1 MQSLIIMSFL
11 LSQTKEEKEKL
22 NSLKVQ
28 NKSVLYS
35 DFVLSEEDTKWTLD
49 MKEKI
54 AAYLRLGAEG
64 PYFYRMVET
73 VLSRDKHW
81 VRWKV
86 DNCAPISK
94 DPVSAKEYEDAVLAA
109 QKAATN
115 KRLRPTPMG
124 SLPLDFLGDGQSAD
138 AMEKLKAEDRYRL
151 PELET
156 FRRKIADDDFEIEMP
171 TNNETKAAAI
181 EGKASKT
188 WRALRIAGKFRL
200 AAFDKIENEDKIDV
214 IFEEVLPETE
224 EADEAPEE
232 VIDPANEAPAD
243 EAPADE
249 VPADEAP
256 AGEAPLPTNVDA
268 TEGPDLPEMEL
279 DEIVVAVDGQD
290 G

>member
-11 LSQTKEEKEKL
+11 FSQTKEEKEKL
-22 NSLKVQ
+22 SSLKVQ

-35 DFVLSEEDTKWTLD
+35 DFVLSEDDTKWTLD

-94 DPVSAKEYEDAVLAA
+94 DPVSAKEYEEAVLAA
-109 QKAATN
+109 QKTATN

-124 SLPLDFLGDGQSAD
+124 SLSLDFLGDGQTTD
-138 AMEKLKAEDRYRL
+138 AMEKFKAEDRYRL

-171 TNNETKAAAI
+171 TNNETKTAAI

-214 IFEEVLPETE
+214 IFEEILPETG
-224 EADEAPEE
+224 EADESPEE
-232 VIDPANEAPAD
+232 VVDPANEAPAD
-243 EAPADE
+243 E
-249 VPADEAP
+249 VPAEKA
-256 AGEAPLPTNVDA
+256 ASEAPLPDSVDA
-268 TEGPDLPEMEL
+268 TEGSNLPEMEL
-279 DEIVVAVDGQD
+279 DEIVVAVDG
-290 G
+290 

>member
-1 MQSLIIMSFL
+1 MQALIIMSFL
-11 LSQTKEEKEKL
+11 FSQTKEEKEKL

-28 NKSVLYS
+28 NKSVLYG

-94 DPVSAKEYEDAVLAA
+94 DPVSAKEYEGAVLAA
-109 QKAATN
+109 QKTATN

-124 SLPLDFLGDGQSAD
+124 SLSLDFLGDGQSAD
-138 AMEKLKAEDRYRL
+138 AMEKFKAEDRYRL

-214 IFEEVLPETE
+214 IFQEILPETG

-232 VIDPANEAPAD
+232 AVDPANDAPS
-243 EAPADE
+243 DE
-249 VPADEAP
+249 VPADKAANEAP
-256 AGEAPLPTNVDA
+256 PSEAPLPTSVDA
-268 TEGPDLPEMEL
+268 TEGPNLPAMEL
-279 DEIVVAVDGQD
+279 DEIVVAVDG
-290 G
+290 